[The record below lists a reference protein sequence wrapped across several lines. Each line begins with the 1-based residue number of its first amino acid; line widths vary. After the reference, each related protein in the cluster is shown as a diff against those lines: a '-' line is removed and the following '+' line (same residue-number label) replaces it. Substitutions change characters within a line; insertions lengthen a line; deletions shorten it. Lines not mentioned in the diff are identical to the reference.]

1 MDKRKKILISHPTGN
16 SNVRGAVDGFFERGI
31 LHTFHTSVSC
41 FEGSFFYH
49 LSKLP
54 PFREFRKRSFSA
66 PLNSFTHSYPFME
79 LGRMVATKFNIKRWL
94 THESGRFCIDRVYQD
109 IDSRVASFV
118 EQMSDDIDAVYCYE
132 DCAAKTFD
140 VAQKMGKRRI
150 FDLPIGYWRA
160 MHRLLREEQTI
171 RPEWAMTLGGFNDS
185 CEKLDCKDME
195 LALADRIYV
204 ASSFTKHTL
213 KDYPDVLADI
223 EVIPY
228 GFPAANDSRLFE
240 PFDGRKIKLLYVG
253 GLSQRKGIANIFE
266 AVEGLE
272 DRVELTIVGRGDTQG
287 CAALRDALSRV
298 TYIPALPHKDILKL
312 MSTHDLFL
320 FPSLFE
326 GFGLV
331 ITEAMSQGTPAI
343 TTNRT
348 CGEDIITHG
357 VDGWIVEAANSESL
371 RTQILELID
380 NPQKIAEAGAAAI
393 KTAKLRPWS
402 VYEDELSASVMKY
415 LENV

>member
-1 MDKRKKILISHPTGN
+1 MEKQKKILISHPTGN
-16 SNVRGAVDGFFERGI
+16 SNVRGAVDGFFKRGI

-41 FEGSFFYH
+41 FRGNIFH
-49 LSKLP
+49 LLSKFP
-54 PFREFRKRSFSA
+54 PFREFRKRAFSE
-66 PLNSFTHSYPFME
+66 PLRSRTHNYPFME
-79 LGRMVATKFNIKRWL
+79 LGRMVATKFGIKEWL
-94 THESGRFCIDRVYQD
+94 THESGRFCIDRVYRD

-118 EQMSDDIDAVYCYE
+118 EQKSDDFDAVYCYE

-160 MHRLLREEQTI
+160 MHRLLEAEQNI

-195 LALADRIYV
+195 LALANKIYV
-204 ASSFTKHTL
+204 ASSFTKETL
-213 KDYPDVLADI
+213 KDFPGELADV

-228 GFPAANDSRLFE
+228 GFPPANDEREFK
-240 PFDGRKIKLLYVG
+240 PFDGRKIKLLFVG
-253 GLSQRKGIANIFE
+253 SLSQRKGIANIFE
-266 AVEGLE
+266 AIEGLE
-272 DRVELTIVGRGDTQG
+272 DRVEFTIVGRGDTEG
-287 CAALRDALSRV
+287 CAALKDALSRV
-298 TYIPALPHKDILKL
+298 TYIPALPHDEVLRL
-312 MSTHDLFL
+312 MSTQDLFL

-348 CGEDIITHG
+348 CGEDVITHG
-357 VDGWIVEAANSESL
+357 VNGWIVEAGNSESL
-371 RTQILELID
+371 RAQILTLID
-380 NPQKIAEAGAAAI
+380 DPQKIAEAGAEAI
-393 KTAKLRPWS
+393 KTAKQRPWS
-402 VYEDELSASVMKY
+402 LYEEELSASVTKY